1 MRHRLVCI
9 RACRLLVWGEAP
21 HVFLPLSFL
30 QHFIN
35 GSVCLDFPVLSSIF
49 SWPMTWLPHTEPRNN
64 TMSKRALILCNR
76 CEFHSHKNRIC
87 LLISTLH
94 KHVGCKFRF
103 TVLPQGAQI
112 RSCFQKPAH
121 RILRA
126 KWQSCITAERTSE
139 PLCG

>member
-1 MRHRLVCI
+1 MWI
-9 RACRLLVWGEAP
+9 CRLTLADSGLATNYT
-21 HVFLPLSFL
+21 LC
-30 QHFIN
+30 IN